1 MAALESTALLN
12 VLNARRDRRATQLP
26 FDQVT
31 KLASLVSAKDGSA
44 MRNARGHMIVDSA
57 TLRRALR
64 ADGMIDVLTLA
75 GPEPRV
81 LGELYVLCEREREQK
96 AIEFVLVHL
105 ERSLRR
111 AQWRSVDDVMT
122 RLDVSR
128 LTPAVVVAVLSI
140 TFPAKAFLKV
150 RSAFLERAEG
160 FLSRSLGQERARALL
175 VTRR

>member
-1 MAALESTALLN
+1 MAVLESTALLN
-12 VLNARRDRRATQLP
+12 ILNARRDRRATQLP
-26 FDQVT
+26 SDQLT
-31 KLASLVSAKDGSA
+31 KLARLVSAKDGSA
-44 MRNARGHMIVDSA
+44 MRNARGHMVVDAA
-57 TLRRALR
+57 TVRRALR

-75 GPEPRV
+75 SPEPRV
-81 LGELYVLCEREREQK
+81 LSDLYGLCEREREQR

-122 RLDVSR
+122 RLDVNR

-140 TFPAKAFLKV
+140 TVPAKAFLKA
-150 RSAFLERAEG
+150 RRAFLERAEG
-160 FLSRSLGQERARALL
+160 FLSKSLGQERARSLL